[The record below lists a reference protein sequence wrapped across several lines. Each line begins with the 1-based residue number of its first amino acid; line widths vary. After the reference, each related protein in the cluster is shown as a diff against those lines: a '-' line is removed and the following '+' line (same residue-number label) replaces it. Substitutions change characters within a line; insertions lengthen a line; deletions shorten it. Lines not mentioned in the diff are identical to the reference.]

1 MYRLPDG
8 NAGTIALFINDPTPT
23 LLSVELSYIE
33 MRQVTGVVPSGN
45 SRGKSATAIKAKEP
59 KLDAKR
65 IQVQNRMFTI
75 NLATSRIP
83 SPLVKRLV
91 YWLGIG
97 NAKDNPYKSM

>member
-1 MYRLPDG
+1 
-8 NAGTIALFINDPTPT
+8 
-23 LLSVELSYIE
+23 
-33 MRQVTGVVPSGN
+33 
-45 SRGKSATAIKAKEP
+45 
-59 KLDAKR
+59 
-65 IQVQNRMFTI
+65 MFTI